1 MTTRLP
7 FTLIP
12 LDGEP
17 FDLWLHAYAARLAL
31 SPGHLAE
38 ALGMPSRQDHEAAPA
53 GLSAAQLDAICAA
66 TGLAPPAVSAMLAV
80 GPSPPRPLILA
91 WAPQPATRFC
101 PACLAEDPGR
111 MPAAW
116 SLPVTF
122 FCLRHGRLLASRCPH
137 CDRPPASRPLPSQ
150 AGHCGGAQGCGG
162 RLDASSP
169 PRHDSTPAAPRAQR
183 AQEAISCFLAGL
195 RDPAG
200 TADSRRHALGQLTD
214 ITLTAYHL
222 AAGSDPQRHPGH
234 AFAPGMLDAGALTAA
249 LTLLTARSDRSGQ
262 DPVASLVTG
271 VPPGTV
277 PRPSRRR
284 GARPARRWPPGS
296 PAPATRGCGPLTG
309 CGTRPRCPSPARPS
323 RARPA
328 PRTWPPPARPGCPT
342 SSGRTGRSA

>member
-1 MTTRLP
+1 MTGRLP

-38 ALGMPSRQDHEAAPA
+38 ALGMHGRQDHEAAPA
-53 GLSAAQLDAICAA
+53 TPSAAQLDAICAA
-66 TGLAPPAVSAMLAV
+66 SGLAPPAVTAMLAA

-122 FCLRHGRLLASRCPH
+122 FCLHHGRLLASRCSH

-150 AGHCGGAQGCGG
+150 AGQCGGPGAADG
-162 RLDASSP
+162 SP
-169 PRHDSTPAAPRAQR
+169 
-183 AQEAISCFLAGL
+183 
-195 RDPAG
+195 
-200 TADSRRHALGQLTD
+200 RRRPGQ
-214 ITLTAYHL
+214 
-222 AAGSDPQRHPGH
+222 

-249 LTLLTARSDRSGQ
+249 FTLLTACPGSGQ
-262 DPVASLVTG
+262 DPLAGLVTATRRT
-271 VPPGTV
+271 PS
-277 PRPSRRR
+277 PRPSRRH
-284 GARPARRWPPGS
+284 GGRPARRWAAGS
-296 PAPATRGCGPLTG
+296 PAPATPGCALPTG
-309 CGTRPRCPSPARPS
+309 SGTRPRCPPPARRP

-328 PRTWPPPARPGCPT
+328 PLTWPPPARPGCPT
-342 SSGRTGRSA
+342 SSGRTGRSASPTTQPPPATTSSCPPR